1 MTNFAPAFRK
11 TKGAFLFGA
20 LDEWLSQRSAKPS
33 TAVRIRQAPL
43 KRERERELK
52 KESIAVLSFLFSR
65 KSYYASLSKRLLIS
79 AISSSSNHLE
89 SRFLAWSMMAGSISV
104 HTFFST

>member
-11 TKGAFLFGA
+11 TMGAFLFGA

-43 KRERERELK
+43 KKEREFKK

-65 KSYYASLSKRLLIS
+65 KTDYASLSKRLLIS

-89 SRFLAWSMMAGSISV
+89 SRFLAWSMIAGSISV

>member
-11 TKGAFLFGA
+11 TMGAFLFGA

-43 KRERERELK
+43 KKERVK

>member
-11 TKGAFLFGA
+11 TMGAFLFGA

-43 KRERERELK
+43 KKERELK